1 MTNVSAEIN
10 GPVVSVVMI
19 AYNKEA
25 YIADAIK
32 GVVKQRFDAP
42 FELLVLD
49 DCSTDSTAAI
59 IREWQGRYPEV
70 VRYIRNE
77 RNLGLQRNY
86 LEAFRHCRGRYMA
99 ICDADDYWCYR
110 GKLKCMV
117 RYMDTH
123 PDCAIS
129 FHRVINY
136 YEASG
141 EKSFSNP
148 ATPADTT
155 MNELSRSNYITNLSV
170 MYRRGLVDL
179 TRLPGWIAFDRSPD
193 YAMHALYARHGYI
206 HFFKRPMG
214 VYRKTA
220 GSAWSMTERY
230 RQLKMSLTVRQRLV
244 EEFDGNEAVCEGLT
258 DSIRAI
264 VKSMSACAATA
275 GECAEAM
282 ELCSD
287 YGVEPTAGVTE
298 KPRQKSVLSR
308 LWRSLSR
315 LMPLPRP

>member
-155 MNELSRSNYITNLSV
+155 MNELSRSRH
-170 MYRRGLVDL
+170 YRR
-179 TRLPGWIAFDRSPD
+179 
-193 YAMHALYARHGYI
+193 
-206 HFFKRPMG
+206 
-214 VYRKTA
+214 
-220 GSAWSMTERY
+220 
-230 RQLKMSLTVRQRLV
+230 
-244 EEFDGNEAVCEGLT
+244 
-258 DSIRAI
+258 
-264 VKSMSACAATA
+264 
-275 GECAEAM
+275 
-282 ELCSD
+282 
-287 YGVEPTAGVTE
+287 
-298 KPRQKSVLSR
+298 
-308 LWRSLSR
+308 
-315 LMPLPRP
+315 